1 MARAP
6 RVVITGAASGLGR
19 ALAMA
24 WARRGACVAV
34 TDRDGAGAE
43 AVLDALRAEGGTGF
57 SAALDVT
64 DETGFAAVAER
75 VQAEWQG
82 LDVLVNNAGVAT
94 AGTVLEAPVSQWQR
108 ALDINLL
115 GAVRGVRAFG
125 PLIAR
130 GGHVVNI
137 ASFAGI
143 ANPPA
148 MASYNAAKAAVI
160 SLSESLRFELAPR
173 GIGVSVACPAF
184 FKTRLLETSAA
195 NAEAERDIA
204 PHMGAIV
211 ARLMD
216 KAQVTAEDVAADI
229 LGAVD
234 RRRFLVITHRDS
246 RRQALLKRLSPETY
260 FRVAAKA
267 TRAFL
272 GGRR

>member
-1 MARAP
+1 MAQTS

-24 WARRGACVAV
+24 WARGGARVAV

-57 SAALDVT
+57 SAVLDVT
-64 DETGFAAVAER
+64 DETDFAAVAER

-94 AGTVLEAPVSQWQR
+94 AGTVLEAPLSQWQR

-115 GAVRGVRAFG
+115 GAVRAVRAFG
-125 PLIAR
+125 PLIAG
-130 GGHVVNI
+130 GGHVVNV

-160 SLSESLRFELAPR
+160 SLSETLRFELAPR

-195 NAEAERDIA
+195 NADAERDIA

-229 LGAVD
+229 LEAVD
-234 RRRFLVITHRDS
+234 RRRFLVITHRDA